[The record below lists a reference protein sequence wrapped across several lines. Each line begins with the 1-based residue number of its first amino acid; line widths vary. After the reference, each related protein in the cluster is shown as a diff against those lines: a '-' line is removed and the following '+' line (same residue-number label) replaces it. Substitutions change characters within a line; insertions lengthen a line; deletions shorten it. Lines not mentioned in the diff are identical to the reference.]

1 MRVAMTFPHSL
12 GAPGGGTQDCSEL
25 ARSLARAGAEVT
37 LFAVG
42 SLGPTR
48 FPRPRLPAS
57 WAGGELAESLR
68 RDGVTVVSLDP
79 QPLHHLLDGLPV
91 KRALTSFLERRPL
104 DAVLGYW
111 SETCF
116 LRPLARERGIV
127 LAMNAA
133 ASHAPLFRPQG
144 RPPAWPR
151 RLRNEVFHA
160 RPLRQADV
168 VFARSEFTRREV
180 IEFAGVDASKI
191 EVVHLGVDP
200 SFFGVPRVE
209 RGPIRR
215 LFFFGN
221 LVAEKGLFDALAA
234 LERVGREAD
243 WTLRVAGWGDRERV
257 ERAAREHGIAGRVEL
272 LGRLDRPAL
281 QRELAEAQVAVLPS
295 HTESFGLANAEAQAS
310 GLPVVAYRVAAV
322 PEVIEEGE
330 TGWLVPLKDR
340 DGLAEAI
347 RDAMRDPR
355 RTFQVGLAGRERM
368 KSQFSWEQA
377 ARKTLDGLAAAR
389 GRAKRAAG

>member
-25 ARSLARAGAEVT
+25 ARNLARAGAEVT

-57 WAGGELAESLR
+57 WAGAELAESLR
-68 RDGVTVVSLDP
+68 RDGVTVVSLER
-79 QPLHHLLDGLPV
+79 QPLHHLLDGLRV
-91 KRALTSFLERRPL
+91 KRALAGLLEQGPL

-116 LRPLARERGIV
+116 LRALARERGV
-127 LAMNAA
+127 VFAMNAA
-133 ASHAPLFRPQG
+133 ASHTPLFRPEG
-144 RPPAWPR
+144 RPAAWPR
-151 RLRNEVFHA
+151 RLRNEVFLA

-180 IEFAGVDASKI
+180 IELAGVDPAKV

-200 SFFGVPRVE
+200 SFFGVQRVE
-209 RGPIRR
+209 NGPIRR

-234 LERVGREAD
+234 LQKLGPDAD
-243 WTLRVAGWGDRERV
+243 WRLRIAGWGDRERV
-257 ERAAREHGIAGRVEL
+257 EQAAREHGIEGRIEL

-295 HTESFGLANAEAQAS
+295 HTESFGLANAEAQAA
-310 GLPVVAYRVAAV
+310 GLPVVAYDVAAV
-322 PEVIEEGE
+322 PEVIEDGK
-330 TGWLVPLKDR
+330 TGWLVPLKDL
-340 DGLAEAI
+340 DGLARAI
-347 RDAMRDPR
+347 REAMHDPR
-355 RTFQVGLAGRERM
+355 RTFQLGLAGRERM

-377 ARKTLDGLAAAR
+377 ARKTLDGLAAAQR
-389 GRAKRAAG
+389 RAKRAAS